1 MQVVLC
7 ASNWVVVKD
16 CEGSFDPYIFALLRC
31 LPCTSALS
39 LPAFMNAFLSAA
51 SVASCIYLWS
61 QLHPEMGSDH
71 PYLTCA
77 RWLCLQQL
85 KAEMLILVDVPVQVC
100 CRSSGLLAL
109 SEEGTGQ
116 QEDMARRFGTGSV
129 DGPW

>member
-39 LPAFMNAFLSAA
+39 LPHFMNALLSTA

-61 QLHPEMGSDH
+61 QLHPEMAVIICNSPVRDG
-71 PYLTCA
+71 CA
-77 RWLCLQQL
+77 CNN
-85 KAEMLILVDVPVQVC
+85 
-100 CRSSGLLAL
+100 
-109 SEEGTGQ
+109 
-116 QEDMARRFGTGSV
+116 
-129 DGPW
+129 